1 MEQSKKL
8 SGGSGGHLARTTG
21 KGKGGRLAESLL
33 YSALLYSPT
42 TEAAACST
50 TSVLLNGASLAVT
63 LILHQ

>member
-33 YSALLYSPT
+33 YSALLPNRPPKLQL
-42 TEAAACST
+42 A
-50 TSVLLNGASLAVT
+50 VLLACC
-63 LILHQ
+63 

>member
-21 KGKGGRLAESLL
+21 EGGRRLAESLL